1 MSLRGASR
9 GPEIFLVENF
19 AMTSTLRR
27 NADLHVAIIMDGN
40 GRWGIRRGLP
50 RSAGHRAGIQAVRRV
65 IEAAPDCGIKTLTLF
80 AFSSDNWM
88 RPRDEV
94 RSLMWLLRSYLRSE
108 TRRFIESG
116 ARLIVIGRRDRLA
129 ANLRSEIRRV
139 ERATAHGPR
148 LTVRVAIDYSSR
160 DSILR
165 AAATLPAGRLSSR
178 EDFARVLTRPIAL
191 ADTVS
196 QVDSEVD
203 LLVRTGGEHRLSD
216 FMLWESAY
224 AELLFSDL
232 MWPEFGADE
241 LRAAV
246 EEFHRR
252 ERRFGA
258 LPISKSSMA
267 SAQGES

>member
-1 MSLRGASR
+1 M
-9 GPEIFLVENF
+9 P
-19 AMTSTLRR
+19 STLQC
-27 NADLHVAIIMDGN
+27 NAMLHVAIIMDGN
-40 GRWGIRRGLP
+40 GRWATSRRLP

-65 IEAAPDCGIKTLTLF
+65 VEAAPDYGIKTLTLF

-94 RSLMWLLRSYLRSE
+94 KSLMWMLRGYLRSE
-108 TRRFIESG
+108 TRRFIDSG

-129 ANLRSEIRRV
+129 AQLRAEIHRV
-139 ERATAHGPR
+139 ERATAHGLR
-148 LTVRVAIDYSSR
+148 LTVRVAIDYSAR

-165 AAATLPAGRLSSR
+165 AAARLPAGRLPTR
-178 EDFARVLTRPIAL
+178 EDFARLMACPVALTDSASI
-191 ADTVS
+191 
-196 QVDSEVD
+196 VDCEVD
-203 LLVRTGGEHRLSD
+203 LLIRTGGEQRLSD

-258 LPISKSSMA
+258 IPISKSNA
-267 SAQGES
+267 TFAQGES